1 MNYYMTVHKSK
12 LMGVGSK
19 IVSFIAYLS
28 FHAFPF
34 FLSFILQSVF
44 EEVHGTVLN
53 SEEALMKPLY
63 TEEFFFLLQLF
74 HTVPS
79 TIVPFLSPPL
89 IRDPWEMVPSRIEE
103 HWGGS
108 LGVRAD
114 SESKWKSYFLGTQGH
129 QQLCSNN
136 SSTSIWQKKN

>member
-1 MNYYMTVHKSK
+1 MTVHKSK

-19 IVSFIAYLS
+19 IVSFIVYIS
-28 FHAFPF
+28 FYAFPF
-34 FLSFILQSVF
+34 FLSFTLQSVF
-44 EEVHGTVLN
+44 EEVQGTVLN

-79 TIVPFLSPPL
+79 TVVSFLSPPL
-89 IRDPWEMVPSRIEE
+89 IRDPWEMIPSRIEDPR
-103 HWGGS
+103 GGS

-114 SESKWKSYFLGTQGH
+114 LKVNGSLFSWHPGSQATVQ
-129 QQLCSNN
+129 
-136 SSTSIWQKKN
+136 